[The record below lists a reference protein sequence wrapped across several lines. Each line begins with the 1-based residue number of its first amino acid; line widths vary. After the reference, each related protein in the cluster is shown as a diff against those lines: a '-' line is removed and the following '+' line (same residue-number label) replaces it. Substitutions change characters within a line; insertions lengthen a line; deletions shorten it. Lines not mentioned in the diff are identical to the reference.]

1 MQQTHILWANQL
13 CQTPVLYFGYS
24 TPFAFANKQTPKS
37 KQTNTVLLLHMEHT
51 QLPVAVKQNGHP
63 AAGGSHSGNHT
74 LQHTSTASAHGS
86 GHNSSWN
93 WVHSYDRAQ
102 ACCPHAAA
110 PCPVGFLTACLA
122 SAGRSRAA
130 HALLFLG
137 SCTRGCS
144 DHSHAALGCW
154 GWAVRRKRG
163 EEGISGEHAAKS
175 RTRGAG
181 GAQHQPGGLQRK
193 RKRWWSASREESV
206 CPEHKGLHLPELCS
220 IPKLAAV
227 AQCKADRPSPRPGS
241 APETHPREPRGVA
254 AAHLHMQILLLS
266 KH

>member
-1 MQQTHILWANQL
+1 MHQDAQGGTIPMPPLIASCSKHISCGLTTVPDTCALFWLLHPICL
-13 CQTPVLYFGYS
+13 C
-24 TPFAFANKQTPKS
+24 KQTNTQIK
-37 KQTNTVLLLHMEHT
+37 TNTVLLLHMEHT
-51 QLPVAVKQNGHP
+51 QLLVAVKQNGHP
-63 AAGGSHSGNHT
+63 AAGGSHSGNYT

-154 GWAVRRKRG
+154 GWAVRGKRG

-175 RTRGAG
+175 RTREAG
-181 GAQHQPGGLQRK
+181 GAPAPTRGAAEEKEEMVVGKLGRK
-193 RKRWWSASREESV
+193 RLPRAQRSPSARALLHPKARGCGSV
-206 CPEHKGLHLPELCS
+206 QGRPAQPQARLCS
-220 IPKLAAV
+220 
-227 AQCKADRPSPRPGS
+227 
-241 APETHPREPRGVA
+241 
-254 AAHLHMQILLLS
+254 
-266 KH
+266 